1 MAATYD
7 HIATATASGNPMFL
21 EVTSIPATYKDL
33 EVIIMS
39 KTGTSNGASSGKIT
53 FNGVTSSDYSWA
65 MLGKNGTSMRTSIYN
80 SQPDFDINY
89 SHGPGPGTGSAM
101 SGWVRLYVPDYAST
115 TAHPVNW
122 WCTSWDST
130 TAGELAYSAGLFEP
144 SSAQAVTSMK
154 WTCAYSIQNG
164 CTMSVYGIKYV

>member
-7 HIATATASGNPMFL
+7 HLATATASGSPMFL

-53 FNGVTSSDYSWA
+53 FNSVTSSDYSFTTIR
-65 MLGKNGTSMRTSIYN
+65 KNGTAMYAGIWN
-80 SQPDFDINY
+80 SQANFDMNFA
-89 SHGPGPGTGSAM
+89 HGPGTGSDM
-101 SGWVRLYVPDYAST
+101 SGWVRFYIPDYASS

-122 WCTSWDST
+122 WSTSWDST
-130 TAGELAYSAGLFEP
+130 TQGEVAYTAGLFEP
-144 SSAQAVTSMK
+144 SSAQAVSSIK
-154 WTCAYSIQNG
+154 WTCVYSIENG
-164 CTMSVYGIKYV
+164 CTMTVYGIKYA

>member
-89 SHGPGPGTGSAM
+89 SHGPGPGIGSAM